1 MSQFVFLITGASGGL
16 GGPIALEALR
26 RGHKVIATSRDSSK
40 LGNLQAA
47 GAAVMSLNVTDD
59 DETLGAKLN
68 EAHAVY
74 GRITHVINCAGYLL
88 AGAVEEASSREVAET
103 FATNVFGVTNISRA
117 SIPYLRESA
126 STSNGKPVVLAHFG
140 SSTGWS
146 PAPTLGHYCATK
158 MAVTVLTESMAL
170 ELAPMGVSACAIDA
184 GAFRTGFLSTSSG
197 DGQSIEHRQHA
208 LRRLP
213 DLYAK
218 EGTPAKFVN
227 DAMNASDGTQPGNP
241 IKAAEVLVNVLTG
254 TGVAAGTGVPTRLV
268 LGSDCVAAIRGR
280 MEAVGKN
287 LSEWEHVSKLTDF
300 VN

>member
-47 GAAVMSLNVTDD
+47 GVAVMSLNVTDD
-59 DETLGAKLN
+59 DETLGAKLK

-74 GRITHVINCAGYLL
+74 GRITHVINCAG
-88 AGAVEEASSREVAET
+88 SREVAET
-103 FATNVFGVTNISRA
+103 FAANVFGVTNISRA

-170 ELAPMGVSACAIDA
+170 ELAPMGISTCVIDA
-184 GAFRTGFLSTSSG
+184 GAFRTGFLSTSSV

-241 IKAAEVLVNVLTG
+241 IKAAEVLIDVLTG
-254 TGVAAGTGVPTRLV
+254 TGAAAGKGVPTRLV
-268 LGSDCVAAIRGR
+268 LGSDCVAAIRDR

-300 VN
+300 VG